1 MPRRALRESNRENI
15 MSTENVN
22 GQKKNNNQIKKE
34 IKEEVKE
41 EILSDSNEEHESF
54 GNEKRREEIVNQE
67 SGDFSTKF
75 AKTKIPAE
83 KGINPEVS
91 EQPSSSG
98 LQKKVQSD
106 SDSSSEKPRT
116 KPKRKR
122 RKFVARPEPVAEK
135 SESSECSDLDDKGT
149 TGCLGS
155 KISTLY
161 GKKIPID
168 YKSKP
173 SQDSSL
179 ESSQEQK
186 EKRVF
191 IDPKDLISSSDDD
204 HDEKIQEVENLAENA
219 ENLDENRAAE
229 DENPVGKSRR
239 VSVPSM
245 FRKKRRHDLIK

>member
-15 MSTENVN
+15 MTTD
-22 GQKKNNNQIKKE
+22 NQIKKE

-41 EILSDSNEEHESF
+41 EILSDSDEEHESL
-54 GNEKRREEIVNQE
+54 GNIFRREKQVNQE
-67 SGDFSTKF
+67 SGNFSPKSQQNN
-75 AKTKIPAE
+75 IPTE
-83 KGINPEVS
+83 HGINSEVS
-91 EQPSSSG
+91 EKPSSSG

-106 SDSSSEKPRT
+106 SDSSSEKPKT

-122 RKFVARPEPVAEK
+122 RKFVARPEPMAEN

-191 IDPKDLISSSDDD
+191 INPKDFISSSDDD

-219 ENLDENRAAE
+219 ENLEEDRAAE
-229 DENPVGKSRR
+229 DENPVRKSRR

>member
-1 MPRRALRESNRENI
+1 MPRCALRESNRENI
-15 MSTENVN
+15 MTTDN
-22 GQKKNNNQIKKE
+22 KIKKE

-41 EILSDSNEEHESF
+41 EIQSDSDEEHESLVNAF
-54 GNEKRREEIVNQE
+54 RREKKVNQE
-67 SGDFSTKF
+67 SGNFSPKS
-75 AKTKIPAE
+75 AQDKIPTE
-83 KGINPEVS
+83 NGKNSEVS

-98 LQKKVQSD
+98 LQKKVESD

-191 IDPKDLISSSDDD
+191 INPKDFISSSDDD
-204 HDEKIQEVENLAENA
+204 HDDKIQEVENLAENA
-219 ENLDENRAAE
+219 ENLDEDRAAE
-229 DENPVGKSRR
+229 EENPVQKSRK
-239 VSVPSM
+239 VSVPAM